1 MLEFFVKYIK
11 LIVFE
16 RSNTLFF

>member
-1 MLEFFVKYIK
+1 MSRAN

-16 RSNTLFF
+16 RSDLRSY